1 LAAPLPAITGKQ
13 LIRLLRRDGWTDVR
27 RTRHGIAFTKAVEGR
42 KRLTLVPDKRS
53 VLPDGTL
60 AAILGPKQS
69 GIGRAGLARLIERH
83 GLK

>member
-1 LAAPLPAITGKQ
+1 MATTLPAITGKQ
-13 LIRLLRRDGWTDVR
+13 LIRLLRRDGWTEVR
-27 RTRHGIAFTKAVEGR
+27 RTNHGIAFTKTIDDR

-53 VLPDGTL
+53 TLPDGTL

-69 GIGRAGLARLIERH
+69 GLGRVGLARMIQRH

>member
-1 LAAPLPAITGKQ
+1 

-27 RTRHGIAFTKAVEGR
+27 RTNHGIAFTKTIEGR

-53 VLPDGTL
+53 VLPAGTL

-69 GIGRAGLARLIERH
+69 GMGRAGLARLIERH